1 MAPDLKEFVHSAVE
15 ANSQDLRGLSRFVWE
30 HPELAFKEVQCHDWL
45 SDFLERRAFT
55 VTRHYL
61 LDTAF
66 RAEFDAPGGP
76 EGPCVALLCEYDAL
90 PDIGHACGHN
100 LIAES
105 SVGAALAI
113 VEAMK
118 NHTDIRGKVVVL
130 GTPAE
135 ENRCGKELLIRKG
148 ALNGVDAAIM
158 AHPAPFDVVSI
169 GFAATQHL
177 TVRFKGKSAHAGAS
191 PWEGLN
197 ALDAAVTAYVNVSV
211 LRQQLKPT
219 ARIHGV
225 ITEGG
230 KYPNVI
236 PEMTEMSF
244 SVRAVNAEELIELRR
259 RVEAC
264 FRAAADA
271 TGCSLELERKTAYM
285 NVVHNAAIA
294 ETYRKHGHA
303 FGMTF
308 MDDVEKN
315 LTPLGGATDCG
326 NVSYRVPA
334 IHPMFR
340 IHVDT
345 GSANHTRGFAA
356 VANAADSQQPT
367 LLVAKVLALTA
378 LDLLRNAELL
388 SEARREF
395 AALKLP
401 REEELQTV
409 L

>member
-45 SDFLERRAFT
+45 SDFLERRGFT
-55 VTRHYL
+55 VTRRYL

-105 SVGAALAI
+105 SVGAALAV

-118 NHTDIRGKVVVL
+118 NHRDIRGK
-130 GTPAE
+130 
-135 ENRCGKELLIRKG
+135 
-148 ALNGVDAAIM
+148 
-158 AHPAPFDVVSI
+158 
-169 GFAATQHL
+169 L

-401 REEELQTV
+401 REKELQAV
-409 L
+409 M